1 MVSFANP
8 KRIRPGEP
16 PEPAIAPRK
25 LFVGQVSSLLT
36 NSGTSSGSADVWAP
50 VPISCY
56 SGMPC
61 CSGTLGS
68 AHAITG
74 NHAQSISD
82 GVQVPKDATERDL
95 RPLFE
100 PFGEIISLNVLRTQ
114 RGQGPSAGAACAYS
128 AVLPSQQVPLFLEHT
143 VQHSSLLADVHQ
155 DTTAP
160 TPPPFTREIP
170 Q

>member
-25 LFVGQVSSLLT
+25 LFVGQVSGLQANNAVSLARLWCQQQHT
-36 NSGTSSGSADVWAP
+36 MPDD
-50 VPISCY
+50 
-56 SGMPC
+56 SGM
-61 CSGTLGS
+61 SYHGGTLRS
-68 AHAITG
+68 AHASRG
-74 NHAQSISD
+74 NHAHSLCD

-114 RGQGPSAGAACAYS
+114 RGQGPSAGAACVCS
-128 AVLPSQQVPLFLEHT
+128 H
-143 VQHSSLLADVHQ
+143 LLS
-155 DTTAP
+155 
-160 TPPPFTREIP
+160 
-170 Q
+170 

>member
-25 LFVGQVSSLLT
+25 LFVGQVSSLQA
-36 NSGTSSGSADVWAP
+36 NNA
-50 VPISCY
+50 VPLARLRY
-56 SGMPC
+56 QHRYTMPEDSGMLYHG
-61 CSGTLGS
+61 GTLRS
-68 AHAITG
+68 AHAGRG
-74 NHAQSISD
+74 NHAQSLCD

-114 RGQGPSAGAACAYS
+114 RGQGPSAGAARVYS
-128 AVLPSQQVPLFLEHT
+128 HPVS
-143 VQHSSLLADVHQ
+143 
-155 DTTAP
+155 
-160 TPPPFTREIP
+160 
-170 Q
+170 